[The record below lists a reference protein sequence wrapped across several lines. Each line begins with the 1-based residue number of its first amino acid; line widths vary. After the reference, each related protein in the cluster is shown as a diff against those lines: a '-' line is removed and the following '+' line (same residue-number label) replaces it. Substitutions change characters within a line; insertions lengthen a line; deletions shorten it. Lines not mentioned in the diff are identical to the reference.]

1 VHAAGWRVDNADVV
15 VATAGPRI
23 APARAAMRA
32 RLAEL
37 LEVEAEAVNVKG
49 KTFEGLGALADGRG
63 VAVQAVCLVRRA

>member
-1 VHAAGWRVDNADVV
+1 MHDCYSFVFLSDLSVWFGQ
-15 VATAGPRI
+15 
-23 APARAAMRA
+23 A